1 MVYIVSMNLN
11 DYIKQVGRK
20 EAASKF
26 HVSAGSISHWL
37 TGRRRP
43 SPDKAKEI
51 TANSP
56 VTWEGIYGKQAEN
69 E

>member
-1 MVYIVSMNLN
+1 MVYIRSMNLT
-11 DYIKQVGRK
+11 DYIKQIGRK
-20 EAASKF
+20 EAATLF
-26 HVSAGSISHWL
+26 RVSQGSISHWL

-56 VTWEGIYGKQAEN
+56 VTWEGIYGKRDGE
-69 E
+69 